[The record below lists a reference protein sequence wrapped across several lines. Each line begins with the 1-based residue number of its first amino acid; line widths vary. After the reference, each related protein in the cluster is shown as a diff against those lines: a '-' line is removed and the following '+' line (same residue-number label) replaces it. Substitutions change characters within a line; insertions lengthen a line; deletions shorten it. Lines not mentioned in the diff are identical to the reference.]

1 MVERDPSTKGNNPS
15 QLFRR
20 GDPGQDR
27 DDAPLREPSDDNAL
41 FWNLSVLDFLGD
53 ELFERSDRFH
63 ETGFIVDPLR
73 VGGEVVQGRHVKPS
87 TTRCSGQYTCVMV
100 SS

>member
-1 MVERDPSTKGNNPS
+1 MVERDPSAKGDDPS

-20 GDPGQDR
+20 SDPRQNR
-27 DDAPLREPSDDNAL
+27 DDTPLRESSDDDAL
-41 FWNLSVLDFLGD
+41 FRDLGVLDFLGD

-63 ETGFIVDPLR
+63 ETGFVVDPLR
-73 VGGEVVQGRHVKPS
+73 VGGEVVQGWDVKPAAR
-87 TTRCSGQYTCVMV
+87 RCSSQHIYVMM